1 LAQLAEL
8 EQRLGHRFANP
19 SLLAQAL
26 THPSWGSPH
35 NERLEFLGDGVLGC
49 VITEELLQRFPRLD
63 EGELSRLRAALVRR
77 ATLAQLA
84 RDLGLG
90 AHLRLGEGE
99 AADGG
104 AERASNLADA
114 LEAVFGAVFLDAGYA
129 AARAAVLHL
138 YGDSMEA
145 LVHTPPP
152 KDAKTRLQEYLQS
165 RRQPL
170 PEYRVLSTR
179 GAAHRRT
186 FEVECRIAPLGLRAV
201 GTGSSRRAAEQHAAA
216 ALLKQVGQ

>member
-1 LAQLAEL
+1 MTQPAEL
-8 EQRLGHRFANP
+8 EQRLGHRFANS

-26 THPSWGSPH
+26 THPSRGTPH

-49 VITEELLQRFPRLD
+49 VIAEELLRRFPRSD

-77 ATLAQLA
+77 STLAQLA
-84 RDLGLG
+84 RGLDLGS
-90 AHLRLGEGE
+90 HLRLSEGE

-129 AARAAVLHL
+129 AARAVVLRT
-138 YGDSMEA
+138 YGESLEA
-145 LVHTPPP
+145 LARTPPP
-152 KDAKTRLQEYLQS
+152 KDAKTRLQEYLQG

-170 PEYRVLSTR
+170 PEYRVLATH

-186 FEVECRIAPLGLRAV
+186 FEVECRVSSLGLSAV
-201 GTGSSRRAAEQHAAA
+201 GTGPTRRAAEQHAAA
-216 ALLKQVGQ
+216 ALLERVGG